1 MKKQTKI
8 IIAVVAI
15 VAVIAILCGVYV
27 ANKPATTQGSKSV
40 TLEVIDNEGNS
51 TMYEANTDAEYLSE
65 LFEEI
70 DGLTVEGSTSEY
82 GLYIETVN
90 GVTADYSVDSSYWSI
105 MVNGEY
111 GMYGADS
118 QPVTDGDAYQLVY
131 TTYEAN

>member
-15 VAVIAILCGVYV
+15 VAVIAILCGVYI
-27 ANKPATTQGSKSV
+27 ANKPVATTGAKNV
-40 TLEVIDNEGNS
+40 TLEVIDNEGTS

-70 DGLTVEGSTSEY
+70 DGLTVEGTTSEY

-90 GVTADYSVDSSYWSI
+90 GITADYSIDSSYWSI